1 MLKEQV
7 TREEIK
13 KIVNSELNKYM
24 KSELKKELAA
34 SLKNGSGK
42 DDVQALV
49 KTALNNLYKFMWTKR
64 NMWNSEI
71 K

>member
-1 MLKEQV
+1 MLKEEV

-13 KIVNSELNKYM
+13 KIVNSELKKVM
-24 KSELKKELAA
+24 KDELKKELAA
-34 SLKNGSGK
+34 SLKHGSGK
-42 DDVQALV
+42 DDVQSAI
-49 KTALNNLYKFMWTKR
+49 KSALNNLYKFMWTKR

>member
-13 KIVNSELNKYM
+13 KMINSELK
-24 KSELKKELAA
+24 KVLKDELKKELA
-34 SLKNGSGK
+34 SLMKNGSGK
-42 DDVQALV
+42 DDVQAIV
-49 KTALNNLYKFMWTKR
+49 KTALTNLYKFMWTKR
-64 NMWNSEI
+64 NMWTSEI